1 MKCPKCQSDNPDTS
15 RFCAECGTQILP
27 AEEISVSTTKTLETP
42 KDELTTGSTFAG
54 RYQVIEELGK
64 GGMGKV
70 YKVID
75 TKIKEKIAL
84 KLLKPEIAADKKTI
98 ERFSNELKFARKI
111 RHENVCQMY
120 DLNEEKGTLYITM
133 EYVSGDDLK
142 SMIRMMGQL
151 SPGQAISITKQ
162 VCDGLE
168 AAHKLGVVHRDLK
181 PQNIMIDRDGN
192 ARIMDFGIARSIKA
206 KGITGTGV
214 MIGTPEYMSPEQVE
228 GKEVDQPSDIYSM
241 GVILYEMVTGRVP
254 FEGDTP
260 FTIGVKHKSEE
271 PRDPKELNAQILD
284 NLSQLILKCMAKDKG
299 NRYQSAAELRSE
311 LIKIEGGIPTAEK
324 VIPKRKPI
332 TSREITVT
340 FGLRKLLIPAIV
352 IVALIIAAVIVW
364 QHRPQKEAVP
374 IPSDKP
380 SLAVMYF
387 ENNTGDESLDH
398 WRKALSNL
406 LITDLSQSK
415 YIQVL
420 TADRL
425 FNILEVQDQL
435 EAKSFSTKVLK
446 EVATKGKVNHILQ
459 GSYAKAGDIFRIN
472 VTLQDAATM
481 ELLASEAVE
490 GKGEE
495 GFFSMVDELT
505 RKIKKNFKL
514 SDEKIESDIDRKVM
528 EITTSSPE
536 AFKYYSEGR
545 IHHDKG
551 DYRKSIQFMERA
563 IGIDPEFA
571 MAYRSIGA
579 SYGSMDYAA
588 KRREY
593 FQKAFEYSDRLSDR
607 ERYWIQGDFYRL
619 SEKTYDKAIEA
630 FKKLLELYP
639 DSTLANNQLGL
650 IYHNLEQWDEAI
662 ERYEVNIQN
671 RAETIYPYLRLAA
684 TYRAKG
690 LYDKAKEILEYYLN
704 NFKDDSWIHGSLAQ
718 NYLCQTK
725 YNQALVEAD
734 KAIFL
739 NPAIHSNISIKGDI
753 LLCKGDL
760 IEAEK
765 EYQKLLEMREQSANL
780 LGRDGLGALYLLQ
793 GRFTKSKEQVK
804 KGIELANKLGA
815 AGWKRGFHFE
825 LAYLNL
831 KSKNPKE
838 ALEECEEAWKSA
850 VEDES
855 LGGQRSALYWKGYSY
870 LEMKSMDEAQ
880 RMEDELKA
888 MCEKALNKKL
898 IRSYYHL
905 MGLIERE
912 RENFPSAIEYFKKA
926 INLLPFPRGASRT
939 LAVFHDSLALTY
951 FEAGN
956 IDKAREEYEKI
967 ISLTIGRI
975 YAGDIYVK
983 SFYMLGKIYQQ
994 EDQKGK
1000 AIEYYE
1006 EFLELWKDAD
1016 PGFPEVEDAK
1026 KRLADIKKLP

>member
-15 RFCAECGTQILP
+15 RFCGECGTQIPP

-42 KDELTTGSTFAG
+42 KEELTTGSTFAG

-192 ARIMDFGIARSIKA
+192 SRIMDFGIARSIKA

-228 GKEVDQPSDIYSM
+228 GKEVDHGSDIYSM
-241 GVILYEMVTGRVP
+241 GVILYELVTGRVP

-271 PRDPKELNAQILD
+271 PRDPKELNAQIPD
-284 NLSQLILKCMAKDKG
+284 ELSHMILKCMEKDKEK
-299 NRYQSAAELRSE
+299 RYQSAAELRSE
-311 LIKIEGGIPTAEK
+311 LIKIEEGIPTAEK

-340 FGLRKLLIPAIV
+340 FGLRKLFIPALVV
-352 IVALIIAAVIVW
+352 IALVIAAVIIW
-364 QHRPQKEAVP
+364 QLRPQKEAVP
-374 IPSDKP
+374 LPSDKP
-380 SLAVMYF
+380 SLAIMYF

-425 FNILEVQDQL
+425 FNILEEQEQL

-446 EVATKGKVNHILQ
+446 EVATKGNANHILQ

-481 ELLASEAVE
+481 ELVASEAVE

-514 SDEKIESDIDRKVM
+514 SDEKIESDIDRQVM

-579 SYGSMDYAA
+579 SYGSMGYAA
-588 KRREY
+588 KRREC
-593 FQKAFEYSDRLSDR
+593 FQKAFEFSDRLSDK

-630 FKKLLELYP
+630 FEKLLALYP
-639 DSTLANNQLGL
+639 DNRVANNQLGL
-650 IYHNLEQWDEAI
+650 LYDILEQWDEAI

-671 RAETIYPYLRLAA
+671 RAETIYAYFRQAES
-684 TYRAKG
+684 YMSKG
-690 LYDKAKEILEYYLN
+690 LYDKAKEVLEYYLN
-704 NFKDDSWIHGSLAQ
+704 NFKDASWIRGFLAY
-718 NYLCQTK
+718 NYLCQAQ
-725 YNQALVEAD
+725 YDLALAEVD

-739 NPAIHSNISIKGDI
+739 NPAIHSNISRKGDI

-765 EYQKLLEMREQSANL
+765 EYQRLLEMREQSAQL
-780 LGRDGLGALYLLQ
+780 LGRDGLGILYLLQ

-804 KGIELANKLGA
+804 KGIKLANKLGA
-815 AGWKRGFHFE
+815 AGWKRGFHFR

-831 KSKNPKE
+831 KSKNPEE
-838 ALEECEEAWKSA
+838 ALKECEEAWKSA
-850 VEDES
+850 VEGEH
-855 LGGQRSALYWKGYSY
+855 LGGQRNALYWKGYSY
-870 LEMKSMDEAQ
+870 LEMKSMNEAQ
-880 RMEDELKA
+880 KMADELKA

-898 IRSYYHL
+898 IRYYYNL
-905 MGLIERE
+905 MGLIELG
-912 RENFPSAIEYFKKA
+912 RENFPLAIEYFNKA
-926 INLLPFPRGASRT
+926 IDLMPSQRGASRWP
-939 LAVFHDSLALTY
+939 AVFHDSLALAY
-951 FEAGN
+951 FKAGN
-956 IDKAREEYEKI
+956 TEKVREEYEKI
-967 ISLTIGRI
+967 ISLTVGRI

-994 EDQKGK
+994 EGQKGK

-1006 EFLELWKDAD
+1006 KFLDLWKDVD

-1026 KRLADIKKLP
+1026 KRLSDLT